1 MKAIGYIQSLPPSD
15 PNSLFDF
22 ELPTPTPGPRD
33 LLVAVRAVS
42 VNPVDAKIRM
52 RAQGTQAQ
60 PKILGFDCAGVVES
74 VGPEVTFF
82 KPGDEVFY
90 AGSILRPGTNS
101 EFHLVDER
109 LAGHKPRS
117 LSFAQAAALP
127 LTSVTAWELLFDRLR
142 IPLGLVDEKKP
153 QQASGWPTSAP
164 QLGECGVA
172 GSLLVIGASGGVGSI
187 LVQLARCLT
196 GVTVIGSASRFD
208 SQQWVLKAGAHH
220 VVDHSKKL
228 SEEVRKLGIQHLE
241 FIIGLTHTD
250 QHFDEIVE
258 LIAPQGAFALIDDPD
273 LIDFRKFKAK
283 SASLHWESMFTRSS
297 FQTADMIEQHRI
309 LEQISALVDGC
320 LIRTTL
326 GTTAGRINAENLRA
340 AHAAIESHT
349 SIGKIVLEGF

>member
-22 ELPTPTPGPRD
+22 ELPKPAPGPRD
-33 LLVAVRAVS
+33 LLVSVRAVS
-42 VNPVDAKIRM
+42 INPVDTKVRM
-52 RAQGTQAQ
+52 RQQGTQAQ
-60 PKILGFDCAGVVES
+60 PKILGFDCAGVIDS

-109 LAGHKPRS
+109 LVGHKPRS
-117 LSFAQAAALP
+117 LSFAEAAALP
-127 LTSVTAWELLFDRLR
+127 LTSITAWELLFDRLR
-142 IPLGLVDEKKP
+142 IPLGKP
-153 QQASGWPTSAP
+153 QQA
-164 QLGECGVA
+164 
-172 GSLLVIGASGGVGSI
+172 GSLLIIGASGGVGSI
-187 LVQLARCLT
+187 LVQLARRLT
-196 GVTVIGSASRFD
+196 GVTVIGSASRFE

-220 VVDHSKKL
+220 VVNHSKKL
-228 SEEVRKLGIQHLE
+228 SDEVRKLGIQYLE
-241 FIIGLTHTD
+241 YIISLTHTD

-273 LIDFRKFKAK
+273 LIDVRKFKLK

-297 FQTADMIEQHRI
+297 FQTSDLIEQHRT
-309 LEQISALVDGC
+309 LEQISTLVDEG

-326 GTTAGRINAENLRA
+326 GATSGRINAANLRH
-340 AHAAIESHT
+340 AHAAIESHA

>member
-22 ELPTPTPGPRD
+22 ELPIPERKDHD

-42 VNPVDAKIRM
+42 VNPVDTKVRM
-52 RAQGTQAQ
+52 RQQGTEAQ

-127 LTSVTAWELLFDRLR
+127 LTSITAWELLFDRLR
-142 IPLGLVDEKKP
+142 IPLGKP
-153 QQASGWPTSAP
+153 QQ
-164 QLGECGVA
+164 A

-187 LVQLARCLT
+187 LVQLARRLT
-196 GVTVIGSASRFD
+196 GVTVIGSASRPE
-208 SQQWVLKAGAHH
+208 SRQWVLKAGAHH
-220 VVDHSKKL
+220 TVDHSKEL
-228 SEEVRKLGIQHLE
+228 GEEVRNLGIQHLE

-258 LIAPQGAFALIDDPD
+258 LIAPQGAFALIDDPA
-273 LIDFRKFKAK
+273 LIDVRKFKLK
-283 SASLHWESMFTRSS
+283 SASLHWESMFTRST
-297 FQTADMIEQHRI
+297 FQTPDLIEQHRI
-309 LEQISALVDGC
+309 LEQISTLVDEG

-326 GTTAGRINAENLRA
+326 GTTAGRINAANLRQ
-340 AHAAIESHT
+340 AHAAIESHS
-349 SIGKIVLEGF
+349 SIGKIVLENF